1 MIFRPPTFLLLAAF
15 PCLLLTACG
24 GGSSGNNNN
33 PPPPPPVVV
42 GLDAR
47 PDNATC
53 IAPAKSAAGVSV
65 DVADI
70 FPGLPSIGSP
80 TKILLEPVASPRW
93 FVLRKSGQ
101 LVVFDPANAT
111 STANFLD
118 LSGVV
123 RTASEGG
130 LLGMAFHPDYPAVP
144 EVFLSYTINGPST
157 EMRSVISRFVLDNL
171 TSPGAGTVEQVIIE
185 IDQFASNHNG
195 GDIAFGS
202 DRLLYIGL
210 GDGGGGGDPQETGQD
225 TRRLLGSMLRIDVIG
240 TGAGYTIP
248 GNNPFPAGA
257 KCGPG
262 SGNANNCPEI
272 FAWGLRN
279 PWRWNFDQPTGVL
292 WLADVGQNAWE
303 EINQIERGGNYGWD
317 CREGAHDFETTGCSG
332 TFDEP
337 ISEYSH
343 TAGNRSI
350 TGGFVYRGSSIPTLQ
365 GRYVFG
371 DFESGR
377 IWALAADGMGG
388 YTNEELIATPHGVSS
403 FAIDADGEL
412 YYADFFGGRIL
423 QLVPSGGGV
432 DPVPDLLSASGC
444 VDPGDITLPYSG
456 LIPYDINA
464 PFWSDGA
471 GKDRHIGVPNGTTIS
486 INADDDWDFPPGTVL
501 VKNFRLNGSLI
512 ETRHLMR
519 HPDGAWAGY
528 TYEWNATETEAT
540 RVRGGKVETI
550 DGQDWVFPDESE
562 CLQCHTVAAGVALGP
577 ETSQMNRNFTYPQ
590 TGRTHGQ
597 LETLNA
603 ISLFSS
609 PLQGDPAT
617 LPSIPNPMD
626 AAAGL
631 APRARSYLHT
641 NCAQCHQPGGPT
653 PVDVDLRFSTSMA
666 NTNACDIVPDAGDLG
681 LNMARI
687 IAPGDA
693 SRSVLVERMTLRDSD
708 SMPPLGSSIVD
719 ADGVTLVTDWI
730 NGLANCN

>member
-1 MIFRPPTFLLLAAF
+1 M
-15 PCLLLTACG
+15 
-24 GGSSGNNNN
+24 
-33 PPPPPPVVV
+33 V

-47 PDNATC
+47 PDNVTC
-53 IAPAKSAAGVSV
+53 VAPARAAGGVSV
-65 DVADI
+65 DFADV
-70 FPGLPSIGSP
+70 FPGLPSISSP

-144 EVFLSYTINGPST
+144 EVFLSYTINGSST
-157 EMRSVISRFVLDNL
+157 EMRSVISRFVLDNV

-195 GDIAFGS
+195 GDISFGS

-225 TRRLLGSMLRIDVIG
+225 TRRLLGSMLRIDIIG

-272 FAWGLRN
+272 YAWGLRN
-279 PWRWNFDQPTGVL
+279 PWRWSFDRPTGVL

-317 CREGAHDFETTGCSG
+317 CREGTHDFETTGCSG

-343 TAGNRSI
+343 AAGNRSI

-377 IWALAADGMGG
+377 IWALATDGMGG
-388 YTNEELIATPHGVSS
+388 YANEELIATPHGVSS

-456 LIPYDINA
+456 LVPYDINA

-486 INADDDWDFPPGTVL
+486 INAEDDWDFPPGTVL

-562 CLQCHTVAAGVALGP
+562 CLQCHTAAAGVALGP
-577 ETSQMNRNFTYPQ
+577 ETSQMNRDFTYPQ

-617 LPSIPNPMD
+617 LPSIPDPMD
-626 AAAGL
+626 AAADL
-631 APRARSYLHT
+631 AERARSYLHT

-708 SMPPLGSSIVD
+708 SMPPLGSNIVD
-719 ADGVTLVTDWI
+719 AFGVTLVTDWI